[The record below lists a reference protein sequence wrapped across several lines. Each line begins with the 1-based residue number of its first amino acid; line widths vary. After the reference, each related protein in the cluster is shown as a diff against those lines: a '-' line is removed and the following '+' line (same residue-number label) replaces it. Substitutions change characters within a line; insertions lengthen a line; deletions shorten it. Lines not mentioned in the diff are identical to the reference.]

1 MMLCFSTG
9 CCRVCV
15 CVLLACADVIT
26 LARRFVR
33 GALANAASL
42 QLPLMREALVR
53 GYTLEAWLEVDA
65 VAHACITA
73 EVSWGAQ

>member
-1 MMLCFSTG
+1 MLA
-9 CCRVCV
+9 
-15 CVLLACADVIT
+15 LALA

-42 QLPLMREALVR
+42 QLPLVREALVG
-53 GYTLEAWLEVDA
+53 GYTLGAWLEVDA

-73 EVSWGAQ
+73 QVGWVELS